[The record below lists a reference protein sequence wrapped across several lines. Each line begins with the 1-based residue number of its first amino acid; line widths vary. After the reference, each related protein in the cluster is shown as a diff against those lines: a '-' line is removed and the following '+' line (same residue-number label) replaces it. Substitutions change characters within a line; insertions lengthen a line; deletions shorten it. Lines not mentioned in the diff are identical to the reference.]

1 MVFADSLT
9 KAGRLMELQLIFAIR
24 PYRAHSTRE
33 LAWRLGIAIRTVRN
47 YLTELSVSGRLPII
61 QEKKRWRLAP
71 DAKIE
76 TPPVRFMLEEAAAVY
91 LEAAQA
97 RLEARAGDAMPT
109 CGQATCD
116 CCHRRRERRVVV
128 AISRFKAGG
137 GQSRWARDYCH
148 WRGEK
153 PPARRAGPTFK
164 ARRDLFHI
172 GRCEHR
178 PLRKTR

>member
-1 MVFADSLT
+1 MLASADVE
-9 KAGRLMELQLIFAIR
+9 KVPPCFECGAGAPRRRF
-24 PYRAHSTRE
+24 
-33 LAWRLGIAIRTVRN
+33 
-47 YLTELSVSGRLPII
+47 
-61 QEKKRWRLAP
+61 LAP
-71 DAKIE
+71 PMTIIAC
-76 TPPVRFMLEEAAAVY
+76 PPALAAAR
-91 LEAAQA
+91 LEPRDRYDHAPLAAA
-97 RLEARAGDAMPT
+97 MTAIACCLTTSRHRITRSRLEARAGDAMPT